1 MLIQTNSRIH
11 YYSLK
16 NKEKPQVKSLEK
28 EKPQV
33 KRFPKVIY

>member
-16 NKEKPQVKSLEK
+16 NKDKPQVKSLEK

>member
-1 MLIQTNSRIH
+1 MLIQTNSRVH

>member
-16 NKEKPQVKSLEK
+16 NKEKPQVKRLEK